1 MQGMQGAAGGSG
13 IAALAQSLAKQGS
26 LAAQKSS
33 ASIGKQE
40 AANQAMAAKEAS
52 RLQSQEAKGD
62 FDVAQQIAK
71 GQADVDVNVAKGEQ
85 FAQQQEM
92 RKAENLFRDASNTAA
107 NAQASAQAAQKAKTD
122 AIGGAIGSG
131 FELLGGIVS
140 DKRLK
145 KNIKLI
151 GKSPS
156 GINIYMFEY
165 IDTFFGEYIYQGV
178 MSDEIPSNAII
189 NNGGYDSVDYSKID
203 VEFKIL

>member
-1 MQGMQGAAGGSG
+1 MEGLRGSAGSSG

-26 LAAQKSS
+26 LSAQKSS

-40 AANQAMAAKEAS
+40 AANQAMAAKEAG

-107 NAQASAQAAQKAKTD
+107 NTQQAAADAQKAKD
-122 AIGGAIGSG
+122 QDWSGAKSSG
-131 FELLGGIVS
+131 ISMLGGHVSYTHLTLPKKRIV
-140 DKRLK
+140 
-145 KNIKLI
+145 
-151 GKSPS
+151 
-156 GINIYMFEY
+156 
-165 IDTFFGEYIYQGV
+165 
-178 MSDEIPSNAII
+178 
-189 NNGGYDSVDYSKID
+189 
-203 VEFKIL
+203 